1 MSGQQLPPTLNRH
14 VLPPPPH
21 LCPIPSVLLYTAR
34 DTLYTVMLCQ
44 YWSSALVLFSHPQTL
59 NSVNSVHTV
68 NYVNSRAQLS
78 TGTPPPSLNSVNS
91 VNSVNYINSQVQIST
106 GPPTP
111 LEIGQFGQLCQ
122 FYNLAQHWSSPL
134 EIGQIRLFGQLC
146 QLLHFI
152 PRLISLLRYLEI

>member
-14 VLPPPPH
+14 ELPPPPPVSNSFRSPLH
-21 LCPIPSVLLYTAR
+21 SQR
-34 DTLYTVMLCQ
+34 YTVHCYVMSILELSSGLVLTPPNFKFGQFCPYGQLCQ
-44 YWSSALVLFSHPQTL
+44 FSSSAQHWYS
-59 NSVNSVHTV
+59 
-68 NYVNSRAQLS
+68 
-78 TGTPPPSLNSVNS
+78 PPSLNSVNS

-134 EIGQIRLFGQLC
+134 EIGQLRLFGQLC
-146 QLLHFI
+146 QLLQFI
-152 PRLISLLRYLEI
+152 PLLISLLRYLEI